1 MANRNGV
8 ILFESNK
15 NDLKEE
21 VEKVEETNQCD
32 VSEIPQSQEQEDTES
47 SEERQHQPIRRTKTI
62 REDREPPKQLVD
74 AKGHVLPYV
83 SFAKMDQIIQEN
95 QDLFDSFIARLKAL
109 KEHNTALNHKDSTN
123 PTTPDS
129 LNLNSSSSPLP
140 HAPAN
145 TPISPQI
152 GDLPIKNTPN

>member
-8 ILFESNK
+8 ILFESDK

-21 VEKVEETNQCD
+21 EKEVEETNQCD
-32 VSEIPQSQEQEDTES
+32 VSEIPQLQEQKDTES
-47 SEERQHQPIRRTKTI
+47 SDERQHQPIRRTKTI

-109 KEHNTALNHKDSTN
+109 KEHNNTLNHKDSTN
-123 PTTPDS
+123 LPDS
-129 LNLNSSSSPLP
+129 LNLNSSSSQLP

-152 GDLPIKNTPN
+152 GDLPIKNSPI

>member
-15 NDLKEE
+15 NDLEE
-21 VEKVEETNQCD
+21 EEVEETNKCD

-47 SEERQHQPIRRTKTI
+47 GDERQHQPIRRTKTI

-109 KEHNTALNHKDSTN
+109 KEHNTALNHKDDSTN
-123 PTTPDS
+123 LPDS
-129 LNLNSSSSPLP
+129 LNLSSGSSPLP

-152 GDLPIKNTPN
+152 VELPIKNAPI